1 MKHATSTTTEAG
13 APKVTR
19 FKVTDGT
26 GATFTWAFYYLP
38 KVYCTAGPKHHLSGW
53 MLATHDGVERFSEGN
68 WLAFVPFVRLI
79 AGNYGFTC
87 NLS

>member
-1 MKHATSTTTEAG
+1 M
-13 APKVTR
+13 TR

-26 GATFTWAFYYLP
+26 GATFTWGFYYLP
-38 KVYCTAGPKHHLSGW
+38 RAYCTAPGNGHIAQGW
-53 MLATHDGVERFSEGN
+53 MLVTHDGTERFSEGN